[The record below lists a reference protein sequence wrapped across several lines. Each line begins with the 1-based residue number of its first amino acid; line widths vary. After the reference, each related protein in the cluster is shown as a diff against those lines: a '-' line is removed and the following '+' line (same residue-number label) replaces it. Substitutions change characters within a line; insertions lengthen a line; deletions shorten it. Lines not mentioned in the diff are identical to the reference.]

1 MIRAD
6 HKKWAHFVFW
16 AYIKRKFKKR
26 FRAFRLI
33 GEAPRFD
40 DSRPILL
47 APNHISWWDGF
58 FVYYLNKTFFR
69 REMNLMMLEEQLS
82 KYPFFS
88 KVGAFSID
96 PGNPTSVVESLYYSA
111 NFLEKNKTLLVV
123 YPQGEL
129 LPDFARPIEVR
140 GGIDKIIEKS
150 KVEPRIVSLS
160 VKIVYL
166 KEELPE
172 VLFRFEELPSA
183 GSVSAIGKS
192 IERGLDEI
200 EGSILNGNY
209 GKILMSGSRSTS
221 EKSDEFFGAGR

>member
-16 AYIKRKFKKR
+16 AYLKRKFKKR
-26 FRAFRLI
+26 FRSFRLI
-33 GEAPRFD
+33 GEVPGYD

-58 FVYYLNKTFFR
+58 FVYFLNKSFFR
-69 REMNLMMLEEQLS
+69 REFYLIMLEEQLS
-82 KYPFFS
+82 KYSFFS
-88 KVGAFSID
+88 KVGAFSI
-96 PGNPTSVVESLYYSA
+96 NPQNPSDILESVYYSA
-111 NFLEKNKTLLVV
+111 RLLRRETTLLVV

-140 GGIDKIIEKS
+140 GGIDKIIAKS
-150 KVEPRIVSLS
+150 KVEPRIVALS
-160 VKIVYL
+160 AKIVYL

-172 VLFRFEELPSA
+172 VFFRFEEIT
-183 GSVSAIGKS
+183 GSTEKIGKS

-200 EGSILNGNY
+200 EGLILNGNY
-209 GKILMSGSRSTS
+209 GKIIMSGGRSTS